1 MAPAKDGRKGPYGVR
16 LADGRGAQGSGM
28 TERTI
33 NLRDLSILIADP
45 SPYVCMLV
53 HGMLRAFGA
62 GKMVEAKNAEEV
74 LQALSK
80 NRIDVLL
87 CDGALPPEGGFA
99 LTRKIRRNTGNES
112 RIIPI
117 LLMTSDTREAVIKEG
132 RDAGANMVV
141 AKPLSPHNLY
151 DRMAWVAF
159 NPRQYIDTETYFGP
173 DRRFKNVGAP
183 DGIGRRRSDAIE
195 SVKKTGRA
203 PAQDKVDRLFNSTSS
218 GRK

>member
-1 MAPAKDGRKGPYGVR
+1 
-16 LADGRGAQGSGM
+16 M

-33 NLRDLSILIADP
+33 NLHDLSILVADP
-45 SPYVCMLV
+45 SPYVRTLV
-53 HGMLRAFGA
+53 RGMLRAFGA
-62 GKMVEAKNAEEV
+62 GKLIEAKDAEQV

-87 CDGALPPEGGFA
+87 CDSSLPPEGGFT
-99 LTRKIRRNTGNES
+99 LTRKIRRNTGSEN
-112 RIIPI
+112 RTMPI
-117 LLMTSDTREAVIKEG
+117 LLMTSDTRETAVKEG

-151 DRMAWVAF
+151 DRLAWVAF
-159 NPRQYIDTETYFGP
+159 NPRQYIDTESYFGP

-203 PAQDKVDRLFNSTSS
+203 PSQDQVVKLFNSISS